1 MRAIGK
7 SVTTNKGGQ
16 TKEAI
21 LQTALDMFRES
32 GYEETTMR
40 AIAERA
46 GVSLGNA
53 YYYFHSKEQ
62 LIQAFYHQ
70 THEEHLVASLPKLEK
85 ERRLKARLM
94 TVMKLKIE
102 TLQPYHQFA
111 GVLFKTAAHPGSPLN
126 PFADASDPVRQA
138 SIELFKTVVDGSN
151 ARIPKD
157 LRAELPYL
165 LWVYHMGVI
174 LFWIHDKS
182 TNQRRTYRLLDHTV
196 DLLDRLITLAGN
208 PFMRIMRKKA
218 LKLVAELKEGM
229 QDEEGNEKR

>member
-7 SVTTNKGGQ
+7 AVATNKGGQ
-16 TKEAI
+16 TKAAI
-21 LQTALDMFRES
+21 LDAALAMFRES

-40 AIAERA
+40 AIAEHA

-53 YYYFHSKEQ
+53 YYYFHSKEH

-70 THEEHLVASLPKLEK
+70 TLEELIAASLPKLEK
-85 ERRLKARLM
+85 ERSLKARLL

-102 TLQPYHQFA
+102 TLQAYHQFA
-111 GVLFKTAAHPGSPLN
+111 GVLFKTAAHPESPLN

-138 SIELFKTVVDGSN
+138 SIQLFETVVEGSN

-174 LFWIHDKS
+174 LFWIHDRSAK
-182 TNQRRTYRLLDHTV
+182 QRRTYRLVDHTV

-208 PFMRIMRKKA
+208 PFMRTMRKKA
-218 LKLVAELKEGM
+218 LNLVAELKEGM
-229 QDEEGNEKR
+229 QDDED

>member
-1 MRAIGK
+1 MRAIGRA
-7 SVTTNKGGQ
+7 VATNKGGQ
-16 TKEAI
+16 TKAAI

-53 YYYFHSKEQ
+53 YYYFHSKEH
-62 LIQAFYHQ
+62 LIQAFYHL
-70 THEEHLVASLPKLEK
+70 THEEHLEASVPRLEK
-85 ERRLKARLM
+85 ERTLKARLLV
-94 TVMKLKIE
+94 VMRLKIE

-111 GVLFKTAAHPGSPLN
+111 GVLFKTAAHPESPLN

-138 SIELFKTVVDGSN
+138 SIQLFENVVDGSN

-174 LFWIHDKS
+174 LFWIHDPS
-182 TNQRRTYRLLDHTV
+182 SNQRRTYRLIEQTV
-196 DLLDRLITLAGN
+196 DLLDRLISLAGN
-208 PFMRIMRKKA
+208 PLMRAMRKKA
-218 LKLVAELKEGM
+218 LRLVSELKEGLP
-229 QDEEGNEKR
+229 EERMAET